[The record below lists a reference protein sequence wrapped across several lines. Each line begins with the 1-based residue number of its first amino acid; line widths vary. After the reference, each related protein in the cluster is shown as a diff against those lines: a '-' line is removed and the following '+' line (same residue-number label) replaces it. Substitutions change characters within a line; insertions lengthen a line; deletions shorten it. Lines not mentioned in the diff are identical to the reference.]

1 MAGGAT
7 GQPQRMRDFVSRLFQ
22 GSPDLS
28 ILTHA
33 IIRKKYL
40 DHVGLENLSKQ
51 EKEQL
56 KQLVEEELVQMKVDQ
71 PPSNVELRTEA
82 QDSFKSGD
90 RKRPLHISH
99 SSEEE
104 IKNEQE
110 HKRQKVEKKLG
121 ISSDEKD
128 SGIDS
133 KKRPCHGSPKLLR
146 NFSDSSDQEDSGAGD
161 HSAQSESDVETTKSK
176 RKPSLQEA
184 RAERGR
190 SSKSPKGQENRGS
203 QKRVVSE
210 SEEASD
216 TGQSDLEEEVEG
228 PRKVTKGNS
237 LKQRDVQ
244 KKADRGSKATD
255 PKGKAK
261 NRTMS
266 KQREE
271 KSQSEGGSDL
281 SEVEE
286 ISEKKREWSERES
299 EEKKSFSTNK
309 AQGRIGLGTHRGSKG
324 DESEDA
330 SGSDSDK
337 KGELQKKMA
346 GSQCRRKSRVIE
358 DSGSN
363 SEDSAGQSLVR
374 KVGAKRTRGERG
386 SQHPSKPKT
395 QPKERAGCKKMQRED
410 SSRKKPE
417 EERKMTQRIQES
429 TSEESESGSEEHKSS
444 EEEKKRVQEPTSS
457 AGEAQS
463 QTNQGQPS
471 KGALIS
477 HLSESESDGSKD
489 GDPRGTWKKESDH
502 ISGCDSSQGEEKLKK
517 RGAPSETSQGQPRK
531 AALISHSSESESDG
545 SKDGDPRGT
554 RKKESDHISGCDSS
568 QGEEKLKKRGAPSET
583 SQGQPRKAAL
593 IIHSSESE
601 SDGSKDGDPR
611 GTRKKESNHVSGCDS
626 SQGEEK
632 LKKRGAPQSQKKSI
646 GKKTSVLGSEDSGS
660 ESGGKTKIQSQQ
672 QRRTKKL
679 KRRSAAKEKEGEES
693 SSEEDEPT
701 SSHHL
706 GKDKHSGKN
715 EEHPSIQR
723 LKRYIRECG
732 VWRNYKKLLGGC
744 RSRKAQIEVLKEELE
759 SLGIKGTPS
768 LAKCK
773 AVKQKREEA
782 AEVASLDI
790 KNIIATEG
798 RPKRRNVWS
807 LYNKP
812 QDSPSSP
819 EEPTVRR
826 HTTDWSQ
833 LRGVISSDGESS

>member
-1 MAGGAT
+1 M
-7 GQPQRMRDFVSRLFQ
+7 
-22 GSPDLS
+22 
-28 ILTHA
+28 
-33 IIRKKYL
+33 
-40 DHVGLENLSKQ
+40 
-51 EKEQL
+51 
-56 KQLVEEELVQMKVDQ
+56 
-71 PPSNVELRTEA
+71 
-82 QDSFKSGD
+82 
-90 RKRPLHISH
+90 
-99 SSEEE
+99 
-104 IKNEQE
+104 
-110 HKRQKVEKKLG
+110 
-121 ISSDEKD
+121 
-128 SGIDS
+128 
-133 KKRPCHGSPKLLR
+133 
-146 NFSDSSDQEDSGAGD
+146 
-161 HSAQSESDVETTKSK
+161 
-176 RKPSLQEA
+176 
-184 RAERGR
+184 
-190 SSKSPKGQENRGS
+190 
-203 QKRVVSE
+203 SE

-216 TGQSDLEEEVEG
+216 TGQSDLEEEVER

-261 NRTMS
+261 NRTMN

-309 AQGRIGLGTHRGSKG
+309 AQGRIGLGTQRGSKG

-374 KVGAKRTRGERG
+374 KVGAKRARGERG
-386 SQHPSKPKT
+386 SQHPSKPKR

-457 AGEAQS
+457 AGESQS

-477 HLSESESDGSKD
+477 HSSESESDKSKD
-489 GDPRGTWKKESDH
+489 GDLRGTRKKESNH
-502 ISGCDSSQGEEKLKK
+502 ISGCDSSQEEEKLKK

-545 SKDGDPRGT
+545 SKDGDPKGM
-554 RKKESDHISGCDSS
+554 RKKESH
-568 QGEEKLKKRGAPSET
+568 
-583 SQGQPRKAAL
+583 
-593 IIHSSESE
+593 
-601 SDGSKDGDPR
+601 
-611 GTRKKESNHVSGCDS
+611 HVSGCDS

-632 LKKRGAPQSQKKSI
+632 LKKRGAPKSQKKSI

-660 ESGGKTKIQSQQ
+660 EFGGKTKIQSQQ

-706 GKDKHSGKN
+706 GKVRD
-715 EEHPSIQR
+715 
-723 LKRYIRECG
+723 IRTG
-732 VWRNYKKLLGGC
+732 
-744 RSRKAQIEVLKEELE
+744 
-759 SLGIKGTPS
+759 
-768 LAKCK
+768 
-773 AVKQKREEA
+773 
-782 AEVASLDI
+782 AS
-790 KNIIATEG
+790 E
-798 RPKRRNVWS
+798 RCVFSYR
-807 LYNKP
+807 
-812 QDSPSSP
+812 
-819 EEPTVRR
+819 
-826 HTTDWSQ
+826 
-833 LRGVISSDGESS
+833 